1 MNARARSLRRRSLTP
16 NSRITTSP
24 GRILPMI
31 FPTGA
36 PGLSTLPRRTRYP
49 PSLRGASESARRSLK
64 VLLSGVVTIMVCR
77 STTSLTIALV
87 LSAAAV
93 SVHIAATKRKAHIE
107 VLFIIILVLAFT
119 RRLRPRPCRL
129 CPLPRETAHTARKR
143 RPRSSPSIA
152 PPHSPISGWSPRTE
166 VPVSAR
172 RHDVAPRADRSDFTR
187 ESDDLDR
194 RPIPLI
200 PPQSPISGE
209 IVLTGNIKVVGRDV

>member
-129 CPLPRETAHTARKR
+129 CPLPRETAHTVGRNR
-143 RPRSSPSIA
+143 FPPSAVRGEFI
-152 PPHSPISGWSPRTE
+152 P
-166 VPVSAR
+166 VPTAS
-172 RHDVAPRADRSDFTR
+172 
-187 ESDDLDR
+187 ESDDPNR
-194 RPIPLI
+194 RPLPRF

-209 IVLTGNIKVVGRDV
+209 IVLT